1 MNGNILKL
9 SALLLTSAVLAGC
22 GRAEI
27 DPNNYLEFSFSGLDT
42 AATADFSIDY
52 EKMVTDNLRAFGIK
66 KLDDEN
72 GTESAVSALEDCLSG
87 APDKASMLSNGDTIT
102 FEWDR
107 SCIEKLE
114 DKYKIRLSL
123 TDKEITVSDLREA
136 EHFDPF
142 DFLDLEYSG
151 VAPNGELTLSF
162 DKLPVKNVPFSTRRT
177 SGLSNGDKVKVRF
190 GSGSEDE
197 ITKECFGQG
206 YIPDSF
212 EKVYTVSG
220 VPVYAKKLCDIDR
233 ASYDKMDSFAREEL
247 RKLADTWKDKK
258 LCDTEL
264 IGAELYTAEDYT
276 SKWGRNAL
284 CYIYKITSDI
294 KSGDSTESSKKKG
307 DNLGYYYFTYF
318 LNVFTPDNGSNE
330 RFPAE
335 RVKFPSY
342 SQFYD
347 SIYGDAFK
355 VGDVVCEGCK
365 TLDELHKTM
374 SELFENSSCETNI
387 ADE

>member
-9 SALLLTSAVLAGC
+9 SAALLASALLAGC

-66 KLDDEN
+66 RNDDVSGKEN
-72 GTESAVSALEDCLSG
+72 AVSVLEECLGG
-87 APDKASMLSNGDTIT
+87 APDKASLLSNGDTII

-114 DKYKIRLSL
+114 DKYSIRLSV

-142 DFLDLEYSG
+142 DFLDLQYSG

-162 DKLPVKNVPFSTRRT
+162 EKLPVKNVPFSTKRQ

-190 GSGSEDE
+190 GSGSEEE
-197 ITKECFGQG
+197 ITEKCFGQG
-206 YIPDSF
+206 YVPDCF

-233 ASYDKMDSFAREEL
+233 ASYDKMDSCAREEL
-247 RKLADTWKDKK
+247 RKLADTWEDKK
-258 LCDTEL
+258 LCDAEL
-264 IGAELYTAEDYT
+264 IGAELYTAKDYT

-284 CYIYKITSDI
+284 CYIYRINSDL
-294 KSGDSTESSKKKG
+294 KSGDSSKKKG
-307 DNLGYYYFTYF
+307 ENLEYYYFTYF
-318 LNVFTPDNGSNE
+318 LNVFTPDNGSNDL
-330 RFPAE
+330 FPAE
-335 RVKFPSY
+335 SVKFPSY

-355 VGDVVCEGCK
+355 VGDVVCEGCR

-374 SELFENSSCETNI
+374 SDYFENSSCETNI
-387 ADE
+387 TDE